1 MPVPVPL
8 ALLLFP
14 LVLRFILDVI
24 LLDIFGLDLFV
35 DLFLR
40 QDLLVI
46 GPIAFVSLLLFLLL
60 GCLFVP
66 DIDD

>member
-8 ALLLFP
+8 AFLLLP

-24 LLDIFGLDLFV
+24 LLDVFSLDLFV

-40 QDLLVI
+40 QDLLLI
-46 GPIAFVSLLLFLLL
+46 GPIAFVSLFLFLLL
-60 GCLFVP
+60 GRLFVP